1 VNPEYDF
8 SEGTRGKFYRADVRL
23 RLPIYLDAEV
33 QQFVERIAEANSK
46 PQGASLRAASPHDV
60 QSRWPGACPSST
72 LEESWL

>member
-33 QQFVERIAEANSK
+33 QQFVERIAEAKQSDVTTVVNELLRSDM
-46 PQGASLRAASPHDV
+46 RAAEIV
-60 QSRWPGACPSST
+60 R
-72 LEESWL
+72 

>member
-33 QQFVERIAEANSK
+33 QQFVERIAEAKQSDVTTVVNELLRSDM
-46 PQGASLRAASPHDV
+46 RAAEIA
-60 QSRWPGACPSST
+60 R
-72 LEESWL
+72 

>member
-33 QQFVERIAEANSK
+33 QQFVERIADAKQSDVTTVVNELLRSDM
-46 PQGASLRAASPHDV
+46 RAAEIV
-60 QSRWPGACPSST
+60 R
-72 LEESWL
+72 